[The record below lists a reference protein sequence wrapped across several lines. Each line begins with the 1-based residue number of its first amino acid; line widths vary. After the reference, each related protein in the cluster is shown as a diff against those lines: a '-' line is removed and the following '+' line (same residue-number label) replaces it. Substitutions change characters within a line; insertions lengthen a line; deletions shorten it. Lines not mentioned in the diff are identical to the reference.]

1 MTELGYLK
9 ELGVNMIRVMG
20 VAPSK
25 CDGDGIDVMC
35 WSRCCALSDVCD
47 VMYVMSDV
55 LYQ

>member
-1 MTELGYLK
+1 
-9 ELGVNMIRVMG
+9 MIRVMG